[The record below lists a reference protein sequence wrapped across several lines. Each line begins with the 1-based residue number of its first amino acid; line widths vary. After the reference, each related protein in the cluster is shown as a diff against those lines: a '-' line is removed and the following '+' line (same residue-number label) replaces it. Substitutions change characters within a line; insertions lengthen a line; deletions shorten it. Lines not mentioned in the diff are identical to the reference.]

1 MMTRKSM
8 PSSCRPGASLEM
20 LMESNTGPRVRL
32 TLGQIWSEGT
42 KEELH
47 RFHPSR
53 SVRPGC

>member
-1 MMTRKSM
+1 M